1 MAIAFR
7 SAGVDDAPAISA
19 LIGAAFAGGIAPH
32 FGEQGRV
39 TFLNFVSP
47 QTIAAR
53 LAGDSE
59 AWVAI
64 RNGRAIVGYAELA
77 GDHLKMLFV
86 RHELQRTGVGRK
98 LLKFLRVFRKGRT
111 VSVNAAPN
119 ADAFYLAMG
128 FRPTGPKQHQDGI
141 VFTPMEMKF

>member
-1 MAIAFR
+1 MAIAYR
-7 SAGVDDAPAISA
+7 SAGVDDASAISN
-19 LIGAAFAGGIAPH
+19 LIEAAFAGGIAPH

-39 TFLNFVSP
+39 TFLDFVKP
-47 QTIAAR
+47 LKIAAR
-53 LAGDSE
+53 LADDSE
-59 AWVAI
+59 AWVAV
-64 RNGRAIVGYAELA
+64 RDGRAIVGYAELA

-86 RHELQRTGVGRK
+86 RHELQRSGIGRE
-98 LLKFLRVFRKGRT
+98 LLKFLRVFRKGHI

-128 FRPTGPKQHQDGI
+128 FRPTGPKQQQDGI

>member
-7 SAGVDDAPAISA
+7 SAGVDDAPAIST
-19 LIGAAFAGGIAPH
+19 LIEAAFAGGIAPH
-32 FGEQGRV
+32 FGEQGRA
-39 TFLNFVSP
+39 TFLNFVTAR
-47 QTIAAR
+47 TIAKR
-53 LAGDSE
+53 LSADSE
-59 AWVAI
+59 AWVAVK
-64 RNGRAIVGYAELA
+64 NGRTIVGYAELA

-86 RHELQRTGVGRK
+86 RHESQRTGVGRE
-98 LLKFLRVFRKGRT
+98 LLAFLRVFRKGHV

-128 FRPTGPKQHQDGI
+128 FRPTGPKQQQDGI

>member
-1 MAIAFR
+1 MSMAFR
-7 SAGVDDAPAISA
+7 SAVADDAAAISGLVEA
-19 LIGAAFAGGIAPH
+19 TYAAGIDPHYGA
-32 FGEQGRV
+32 QGRA
-39 TFLNFVSP
+39 TFLNFVAP

-59 AWVAI
+59 AWVAV
-64 RNGRAIVGYAELA
+64 RDGRAIVGYAELA

-86 RHELQRTGVGRK
+86 RHELQRTGVGRE
-98 LLKFLRVFRKGRT
+98 LLAFLRVFRKGHT

-128 FRPTGPKQHQDGI
+128 FRPTGPKQQQDGI

>member
-7 SAGVDDAPAISA
+7 SAGVDDASAIST
-19 LIGAAFAGGIAPH
+19 LIEAAFAGGIAPH
-32 FGEQGRV
+32 FGEQGHA
-39 TFLNFVSP
+39 TFLNFIKPEV
-47 QTIAAR
+47 IAAR
-53 LAGDSE
+53 LSDDNE

-64 RNGRAIVGYAELA
+64 RDGRAIVGYAELA

-86 RHELQRTGVGRK
+86 RHELQRSGVGRR
-98 LLKFLRVFRKGRT
+98 LLEFLRVFRKGHM

-128 FRPTGPKQHQDGI
+128 FRPTGLKQHQDGI

>member
-7 SAGVDDAPAISA
+7 SAGVDDALAIST
-19 LIGAAFAGGIAPH
+19 LIEAAFAGGIAPH

-39 TFLNFVSP
+39 TFLDFVKP

-59 AWVAI
+59 AWVAV
-64 RNGRAIVGYAELA
+64 RDGRTIVGYAELA

-86 RHELQRTGVGRK
+86 RHELQRTGVGRR
-98 LLKFLRVFRKGRT
+98 LLRFLRVFRKGHT

-128 FRPTGPKQHQDGI
+128 FRPTGPRQHQDGI

>member
-1 MAIAFR
+1 MSIAFR
-7 SAGVDDAPAISA
+7 SAGADDAAAIST
-19 LIGAAFAGGIAPH
+19 LIEAAFAGGIAPH
-32 FGEQGRV
+32 FGEQGHV
-39 TFLNFVSP
+39 TFLNFIKPEV
-47 QTIAAR
+47 IAAR
-53 LAGDSE
+53 LSADNE
-59 AWVAI
+59 AWVAV
-64 RNGRAIVGYAELA
+64 GDARAIVGYAELA

-86 RHELQRTGVGRK
+86 RHELQRTGVGRR
-98 LLKFLRVFRKGRT
+98 LLKFLRVFRKGHM

>member
-7 SAGVDDAPAISA
+7 SAGVDDASAIST
-19 LIGAAFAGGIAPH
+19 LIEAAFAGGIAPH

-39 TFLNFVSP
+39 TFLNFVTP

-53 LAGDSE
+53 LAGDNE
-59 AWVAI
+59 AWVAV
-64 RNGRAIVGYAELA
+64 RDGRAIVGYAELA

-86 RHELQRTGVGRK
+86 RHELQRTGVGRE
-98 LLKFLRVFRKGRT
+98 LLAFLRIFRKGRT

-128 FRPTGPKQHQDGI
+128 FHPTGLKQQQDGI
-141 VFTPMEMKF
+141 VFTPMERKF

>member
-1 MAIAFR
+1 MA
-7 SAGVDDAPAISA
+7 V
-19 LIGAAFAGGIAPH
+19 
-32 FGEQGRV
+32 
-39 TFLNFVSP
+39 
-47 QTIAAR
+47 
-53 LAGDSE
+53 
-59 AWVAI
+59 

-86 RHELQRTGVGRK
+86 RHEVQRTGVGRE

-141 VFTPMEMKF
+141 VFTPMELKF

>member
-7 SAGVDDAPAISA
+7 TAGVDDASAIST
-19 LIGAAFAGGIAPH
+19 LIEAAFAGSIAPH
-32 FGEQGRV
+32 FGEQGRM
-39 TFLNFVSP
+39 TFIDFVKP
-47 QTIAAR
+47 PTIAAR

-64 RNGRAIVGYAELA
+64 RDGRAIVGYAELA

-86 RHELQRTGVGRK
+86 RHELQRCGIGRE
-98 LLKFLRVFRKGRT
+98 LLKFLRVFRKDQI

-128 FRPTGPKQHQDGI
+128 FRPTGPKQQQDGI

>member
-7 SAGVDDAPAISA
+7 SAGVDDAAAIST
-19 LIGAAFAGGIAPH
+19 LIEAAFAGGIAPH

-39 TFLNFVSP
+39 TFLNFVAP
-47 QTIAAR
+47 EVIAAR
-53 LAGDSE
+53 LSADSE
-59 AWVAI
+59 AWVAV
-64 RNGRAIVGYAELA
+64 RDSRAIVGYAELA

-86 RHELQRTGVGRK
+86 RQELQRTGVGRE
-98 LLKFLRVFRKGRT
+98 LLAFLRVFRTGHT

-128 FRPTGPKQHQDGI
+128 FRPTGPKQQQDGI